1 MIYFDNAATTMPNKE
16 VLDVYQ
22 KVAKTIWYNPSGM
35 YKESVLAKNYINKA
49 KSTILK
55 TLNINNKEIIF
66 TSGATEA
73 NNTAI
78 FSVCNKYI
86 GMNKHIITTS
96 IEHASVYNCFK
107 YLEQMG
113 FRVTYLK
120 CNGGIVD
127 LEELKNA
134 LTKDTILVSI
144 MWVNNIIGSIQPIE
158 EINSIVKKYSHAKLH
173 VDAVQGIGKIPFD
186 FDPNKVDYLSLTL
199 HKIEG
204 LKGTGLLFI
213 PNNVQIEPYIKGG
226 HQQNNMRA
234 GTMDVAG
241 AVAAS
246 KAISIAYQNL
256 NSHYNY
262 VQELANYLLG
272 KINKLS
278 FITINRDKGSYSP
291 FVISFSF
298 NNLKGETAMHYLE
311 KANICVGIG
320 SACNEK
326 TQTLERAIMV
336 LTDDEKR
343 AINMIRISLS
353 HLNTKEEIDI
363 LIEKL
368 KELER
373 I

>member
-1 MIYFDNAATTMPNKE
+1 M
-16 VLDVYQ
+16 
-22 KVAKTIWYNPSGM
+22 
-35 YKESVLAKNYINKA
+35 
-49 KSTILK
+49 
-55 TLNINNKEIIF
+55 
-66 TSGATEA
+66 
-73 NNTAI
+73 
-78 FSVCNKYI
+78 
-86 GMNKHIITTS
+86 
-96 IEHASVYNCFK
+96 
-107 YLEQMG
+107 
-113 FRVTYLK
+113 
-120 CNGGIVD
+120 
-127 LEELKNA
+127 
-134 LTKDTILVSI
+134 
-144 MWVNNIIGSIQPIE
+144 
-158 EINSIVKKYSHAKLH
+158 
-173 VDAVQGIGKIPFD
+173 VQF
-186 FDPNKVDYLSLTL
+186 
-199 HKIEG
+199 E
-204 LKGTGLLFI
+204 
-213 PNNVQIEPYIKGG
+213 

>member
-1 MIYFDNAATTMPNKE
+1 MIYFDNAATTKPNKE

-22 KVAKTIWYNPSGM
+22 TVAKNIWYNPSGM
-35 YKESVLAKNYINKA
+35 YKESVLAKEYIDKA
-49 KSTILK
+49 KNTILK

-78 FSVCNKYI
+78 FSICNKYI

-107 YLEQMG
+107 YLEQIG
-113 FRVTYLK
+113 FKVTYLECK
-120 CNGGIVD
+120 GGVVD
-127 LEELKNA
+127 LEELKNS
-134 LTKDTILVSI
+134 LTKDTVLVSV

-158 EINSIVKKYSHAKLH
+158 KIVNIVREYSHAKLH
-173 VDAVQGIGKIPFD
+173 IDAVQGIGKIPFD

-204 LKGTGLLFI
+204 LKGAGLLFI

-256 NSHYNY
+256 NAHYNY
-262 VQELANYLLG
+262 VQSLENYLLE
-272 KINKLS
+272 KIQKLN
-278 FITINRDKGSYSP
+278 FITVNRDKGLYSP

-311 KANICVGIG
+311 KASICVGIG

-326 TQTLERAIMV
+326 NQTLEKAVMS
-336 LTDDEKR
+336 LTNDEKR

-363 LIEKL
+363 LVEKL

>member
-1 MIYFDNAATTMPNKE
+1 
-16 VLDVYQ
+16 
-22 KVAKTIWYNPSGM
+22 
-35 YKESVLAKNYINKA
+35 
-49 KSTILK
+49 
-55 TLNINNKEIIF
+55 
-66 TSGATEA
+66 
-73 NNTAI
+73 
-78 FSVCNKYI
+78 
-86 GMNKHIITTS
+86 
-96 IEHASVYNCFK
+96 
-107 YLEQMG
+107 
-113 FRVTYLK
+113 
-120 CNGGIVD
+120 
-127 LEELKNA
+127 
-134 LTKDTILVSI
+134 

-291 FVISFSF
+291 
-298 NNLKGETAMHYLE
+298 L
-311 KANICVGIG
+311 
-320 SACNEK
+320 
-326 TQTLERAIMV
+326 
-336 LTDDEKR
+336 
-343 AINMIRISLS
+343 
-353 HLNTKEEIDI
+353 
-363 LIEKL
+363 
-368 KELER
+368 
-373 I
+373 